1 MVIAAGSV
9 VSFDYVLHAPD
20 GRVLD
25 ASEGKPLSYLHGAG
39 HIVPGLERQLLGR
52 QVGDALDV
60 IVEAREAYGERT
72 GQGFRVPRAE
82 LPAEMQPQVGM
93 PLGARGPNGE
103 SMKLNVVGVDDDGIS
118 VTLDHPLSGLQL
130 RFAVEIRAIRV
141 ATADELSHG
150 HAHGHD
156 GHDHSHGH

>member
-1 MVIAAGSV
+1 MVITTGSV
-9 VSFDYVLHAPD
+9 VSFEYVLHAPD

-25 ASEGKPLSYLHGAG
+25 ASEGKPLSYLHGG
-39 HIVPGLERQLLGR
+39 GQIVPGLERQLLGR
-52 QVGDALDV
+52 QAGEALEI
-60 IVEAREAYGERT
+60 IVEAHEAYGERT
-72 GQGFRVPRAE
+72 GQGFRVPRNE
-82 LPAEMQPQVGM
+82 LPAEMQPQIGM

-103 SMKLNVVGVDDDGIS
+103 SMMLYVVGVDDDGIS

-130 RFAVEIRAIRV
+130 RFAVEIRSVRV
-141 ATADELSHG
+141 ATADEASHG